1 MFEDVMRQRRR
12 KEEINENNRNSV
24 CVFVYVSA
32 YVFKEIE
39 KKIQLNQN
47 LLDQQELWRDG
58 FMFTQLKSVLEIYK
72 NGHKM
77 NVFLHYK
84 NIMLNP
90 YRFFHIKIF

>member
-24 CVFVYVSA
+24 CVFLYVCA

-47 LLDQQELWRDG
+47 LLDQQELLRDS

-77 NVFLHYK
+77 NVFLQYK
-84 NIMLNP
+84 KIMLN
-90 YRFFHIKIF
+90 

>member
-24 CVFVYVSA
+24 CLPLYVCA
-32 YVFKEIE
+32 YVFKKIE

-47 LLDQQELWRDG
+47 LLDQQELLRDG

-77 NVFLHYK
+77 NVFLQYK
-84 NIMLNP
+84 KIMLN
-90 YRFFHIKIF
+90 

>member
-24 CVFVYVSA
+24 CVFLYVCA
-32 YVFKEIE
+32 YVFKEIR

-47 LLDQQELWRDG
+47 LLDQQELWRDS
-58 FMFTQLKSVLEIYK
+58 FMFTQLKSALEIYK

-77 NVFLHYK
+77 NVFLQYRK
-84 NIMLNP
+84 IMLN
-90 YRFFHIKIF
+90 

>member
-24 CVFVYVSA
+24 CVFLYVCA

-58 FMFTQLKSVLEIYK
+58 FIFTQLKSCI
-72 NGHKM
+72 G
-77 NVFLHYK
+77 
-84 NIMLNP
+84 NI
-90 YRFFHIKIF
+90 

>member
-24 CVFVYVSA
+24 CVFLYVCA

-47 LLDQQELWRDG
+47 LLDQQELWRD
-58 FMFTQLKSVLEIYK
+58 VLCLPRLRVYWKYI
-72 NGHKM
+72 KM
-77 NVFLHYK
+77 VTK
-84 NIMLNP
+84 
-90 YRFFHIKIF
+90 

>member
-24 CVFVYVSA
+24 CVFVYVSV

-47 LLDQQELWRDG
+47 LLDQQELWRDS

-77 NVFLHYK
+77 NVFLQYRK
-84 NIMLNP
+84 IMLN
-90 YRFFHIKIF
+90 

>member
-24 CVFVYVSA
+24 CVFLYVCA
-32 YVFKEIE
+32 YVFKEIK

-47 LLDQQELWRDG
+47 LLDQQELLRDG

-77 NVFLHYK
+77 NVFLQYK
-84 NIMLNP
+84 NIILN
-90 YRFFHIKIF
+90 

>member
-12 KEEINENNRNSV
+12 KEEINENNRNCV
-24 CVFVYVSA
+24 CVFLYVCA
-32 YVFKEIE
+32 YVFKEIR

-77 NVFLHYK
+77 NVFL
-84 NIMLNP
+84 
-90 YRFFHIKIF
+90 

>member
-24 CVFVYVSA
+24 CVFLYVCA

-47 LLDQQELWRDG
+47 LLDQQELLRDS

-72 NGHKM
+72 FSPGA
-77 NVFLHYK
+77 L
-84 NIMLNP
+84 L
-90 YRFFHIKIF
+90 R

>member
-24 CVFVYVSA
+24 CVFLDVCA
-32 YVFKEIE
+32 YVFKEMKR
-39 KKIQLNQN
+39 KKQLNQN
-47 LLDQQELWRDG
+47 LLDQQELWRDS

-77 NVFLHYK
+77 NVFLQYK
-84 NIMLNP
+84 KIMLN
-90 YRFFHIKIF
+90 

>member
-12 KEEINENNRNSV
+12 KEGINENNRNSV
-24 CVFVYVSA
+24 CVFLYVCA
-32 YVFKEIE
+32 YVFKEIK

-72 NGHKM
+72 NGHKI
-77 NVFLHYK
+77 NVFLLYK
-84 NIMLNP
+84 KIMLN
-90 YRFFHIKIF
+90 

>member
-24 CVFVYVSA
+24 CVFLYVCA

-47 LLDQQELWRDG
+47 LLDQQELLRDG

-77 NVFLHYK
+77 NVFLQYK
-84 NIMLNP
+84 NIILN
-90 YRFFHIKIF
+90 

>member
-24 CVFVYVSA
+24 CVFLYVCA

-77 NVFLHYK
+77 NVFLQYK
-84 NIMLNP
+84 KIMLN
-90 YRFFHIKIF
+90 

>member
-12 KEEINENNRNSV
+12 KEEINENNRNSA
-24 CVFVYVSA
+24 CVFLNVCA

-77 NVFLHYK
+77 NVFLQYK
-84 NIMLNP
+84 KIMLN
-90 YRFFHIKIF
+90 